1 MKNDLKSLKSFFC
14 LFKTQWIPYA
24 AATLAVASRN
34 FIITYINAM
43 ISSRV
48 IAIVSSKDSLAGPIL
63 TIAVLVVCFAAA
75 DTIGVYFQTTVIHK
89 ISVILREKMFSHA
102 LNISLS
108 DIDRFGRREE
118 LVARMNFDIDNAIG
132 LLSYGLL
139 SPIMYCISGIGA
151 AVIVFRADWG
161 ICAVIY
167 VLGLAAFL
175 AQLFFSKLIRKHM
188 AGIQEEKSAILSVS
202 MQTFLNS
209 AGIKMAGMAGYAAGI
224 HQERVKRYTKA
235 FSRKGMVDGGYG
247 VIQGALRLFCF
258 FGVFCYGLFGAGME
272 LEEVVFISQLT
283 PLMAAMFLSLSD
295 CMANVQ
301 RSMVGIDRI
310 LALFRLPEEEDAGEE
325 FTVRQKE
332 KGIETDGLVCRYY
345 DSEVRISN
353 IDGADTSA
361 FAEDRN
367 IIALEGPSGCG
378 KTTLLR
384 LLLKLYPYSE
394 GSLRFFGQE
403 IDRCSRGSVRKNIA
417 YVPQE
422 NVIFPGTVRENILLG
437 NPRDAV
443 SDEEIADVLKQIGAD
458 QWVERIGLDSALKE
472 DGLNLS
478 GGQRQMIA
486 IARAV
491 LYRKPVLILDESLA
505 AVDDA
510 HIRRIMFLLS
520 EMQQDIYVIIVT
532 HDNRVVERCSAVV
545 SVRTEA

>member
-24 AATLAVASRN
+24 IATLVVASRN

-43 ISSRV
+43 ISSKA
-48 IAIVSSKDSLAGPIL
+48 IAIVSSKTSLAGPIL
-63 TIAVLVVCFAAA
+63 TIVVWVVCFAVA
-75 DTIGVYFQTTVIHK
+75 DTAGVYFQTTVIHK
-89 ISVILREKMFSHA
+89 ISVILRKKMFSHA

-108 DIDRFGRREE
+108 DIDQFGRREE

-151 AVIVFRADWG
+151 TAIVFRADWG
-161 ICAVIY
+161 ICAAIY
-167 VLGLAAFL
+167 VLGLSAFL
-175 AQLFFSKLIRKHM
+175 AQIFFSKLVRKHM

-209 AGIKMAGMAGYAAGI
+209 AAIKMADMADYAAGI
-224 HQERVKRYTKA
+224 HQLRVKRYTKA
-235 FSRKGMVDGGYG
+235 FSRKGMVDGAYG
-247 VIQGALRLFCF
+247 VIQGVLRLFCF

-272 LEEVVFISQLT
+272 LEDVVFISQLT
-283 PLMAAMFLSLSD
+283 PLMATMFLSLSD
-295 CMANVQ
+295 CTANVQ

-310 LALFRLPEEEDAGEE
+310 LALFRLQAEEDVGDE
-325 FTVRQKE
+325 FTVRQKG
-332 KGIETDGLVCRYY
+332 KGIETEGLVCRYH
-345 DSEVRISN
+345 DNEVKISN
-353 IDGADTSA
+353 MNGASTGA
-361 FAEDRN
+361 FAEDGN

-394 GSLRFFGQE
+394 GNLRLFGQE
-403 IDRCSRGSVRKNIA
+403 IDRCSQSSVRKNIA

-437 NPRDAV
+437 NHRDAV
-443 SDEEIADVLKQIGAD
+443 TDEEILSVLKQMGAD
-458 QWVERIGLDSALKE
+458 EWVEKIGLDSALKE

-486 IARAV
+486 IARAI
-491 LYRKPVLILDESLA
+491 LYKKPVIILDESLA
-505 AVDDA
+505 AVDDG
-510 HIRRIMFLLS
+510 HIRRIMSLLS
-520 EMQQDIYVIIVT
+520 EMQKEIYVIIVT
-532 HDNRVVERCSAVV
+532 HDNRVMQRCSAVV
-545 SVRTEA
+545 NVRTER